1 MALKFNNIKSLFIVD
16 DENPSDK
23 INSED
28 SKKTSSESPKTE
40 EKKPQISWST
50 SNSKTVPSEPVKH
63 TSPAQNASGGEFNEQ
78 IFESLTKALAN
89 SNLPGEDYLEF
100 VQAYKSMKS
109 LPMDESLK
117 VQAAFQTLSVKGL
130 TIAKVM
136 ESADYY
142 ISVLENEKRKF
153 YTALEEQGK
162 GSINNKKRE
171 ISDLEKINKDKAA
184 QIAAL
189 TEEINKNQQRIQEN
203 KSQIAEAEG
212 KLDATEKNFLVT
224 FDKVVGQIRANVTK
238 IQQIPP
244 NS

>member
-1 MALKFNNIKSLFIVD
+1 
-16 DENPSDK
+16 
-23 INSED
+23 
-28 SKKTSSESPKTE
+28 
-40 EKKPQISWST
+40 
-50 SNSKTVPSEPVKH
+50 
-63 TSPAQNASGGEFNEQ
+63 
-78 IFESLTKALAN
+78 
-89 SNLPGEDYLEF
+89 
-100 VQAYKSMKS
+100 MKS